1 MSALKKYD
9 QAIEEYGKALEK
21 DESQVDLWREI
32 ADAYE
37 LKNDYTQAIAAYKKY
52 YDSLAQGKKTSENLF
67 QLGRL
72 YYGEG
77 TSSDTLSV
85 QSADRM
91 AALQAADSVFA
102 LVAEQ
107 APDSYLGD
115 MWRARTHSAMD
126 PETTEGLAKPYY
138 EKVVD
143 VLLAKTNRGTTLH

>member
-1 MSALKKYD
+1 
-9 QAIEEYGKALEK
+9 
-21 DESQVDLWREI
+21 
-32 ADAYE
+32 
-37 LKNDYTQAIAAYKKY
+37 
-52 YDSLAQGKKTSENLF
+52 
-67 QLGRL
+67 
-72 YYGEG
+72 
-77 TSSDTLSV
+77 
-85 QSADRM
+85 M

-143 VLLAKTNRGTTLH
+143 VLLAKNEPEVQLCIDRVLQLSGLLLSVEE

>member
-1 MSALKKYD
+1 
-9 QAIEEYGKALEK
+9 
-21 DESQVDLWREI
+21 
-32 ADAYE
+32 
-37 LKNDYTQAIAAYKKY
+37 
-52 YDSLAQGKKTSENLF
+52 
-67 QLGRL
+67 
-72 YYGEG
+72 
-77 TSSDTLSV
+77 
-85 QSADRM
+85 M

-143 VLLAKTNRGTTLH
+143 VLLAQNEPRYNSALIECYSYLGYYYLLKSDYATSKEYWNKILAIDPTNATANKALDGIK

>member
-1 MSALKKYD
+1 M
-9 QAIEEYGKALEK
+9 
-21 DESQVDLWREI
+21 DLWREI
-32 ADAYE
+32 ADAHE

-52 YDSLAQGKKTSENLF
+52 YDSLAQDKKTSENLF

-115 MWRARTHSAMD
+115 MWRAAHTLPWTPKLQRDWRNLITRRWWTYCL
-126 PETTEGLAKPYY
+126 P
-138 EKVVD
+138 
-143 VLLAKTNRGTTLH
+143 KTNRGTTLH